1 MASTEEKLLTLL
13 LSAEHLKEAAKE
25 QQKAV
30 ADSLAEARET
40 QKGNRENTDSVA
52 QQDREEVRQ

>member
-30 ADSLAEARET
+30 ADSLAVTRNPERLPRNIGQCGAAGT
-40 QKGNRENTDSVA
+40 G
-52 QQDREEVRQ
+52 

>member
-25 QQKAV
+25 QQ
-30 ADSLAEARET
+30 
-40 QKGNRENTDSVA
+40 
-52 QQDREEVRQ
+52 